1 MFLDEKMEKTVQLAR
16 DLGMKKNLD
25 QLGTNLIFDSRFRKL
40 IQQASRKNG
49 EEKIRI
55 LDTTIQAA

>member
-25 QLGTNLIFDSRFRKL
+25 QLRKICIVPGTLL
-40 IQQASRKNG
+40 
-49 EEKIRI
+49 
-55 LDTTIQAA
+55 L